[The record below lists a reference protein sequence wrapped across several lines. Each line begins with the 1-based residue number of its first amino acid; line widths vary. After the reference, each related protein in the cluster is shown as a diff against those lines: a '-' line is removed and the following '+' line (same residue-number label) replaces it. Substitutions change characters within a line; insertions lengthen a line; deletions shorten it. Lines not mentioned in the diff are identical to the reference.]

1 MSNIEF
7 RNVWKLYG
15 SVEAVIN
22 NSWECRDGEFFSIL
36 GPSGC
41 GKSSTLRM
49 IAGLEEV
56 SRGEIY
62 FGSRCVNKLKPS
74 ARNVALVFENWALY
88 PNLSV
93 YENIAFPL
101 RIRNVP
107 KKDIDQKV
115 RGAIK
120 FLNLED
126 VLYHNVKKL
135 SGGEMQRVSVGRAIV
150 RDPTVMLMDEP
161 ISHLDAS
168 LREKMRDEL
177 KRKIVNLGMTT
188 IYVTH
193 DQEEAMSMA
202 DRILIMDNGHIQQI
216 AKPLDIYNNPSNEFV
231 AGFIGEPP
239 MNFIFCEL
247 VREGDKYIIKSPT
260 FVFNLDKILEKTF
273 LAYRGRKKLKMGIRP
288 EDVMVSL
295 TEKPSS
301 TAMEVDF
308 VERKGDSTTII
319 MKLSEGELFFAQLMQ
334 DLKLKIGQKIYVTF
348 NQRKLHFF
356 DIENGY
362 NILMSK

>member
-1 MSNIEF
+1 MSKIEF
-7 RNVWKLYG
+7 RNVYKLYG
-15 SVEAVIN
+15 SVEAVLDA
-22 NSWECRDGEFFSIL
+22 SWECRDGEFFSIL

-62 FGSRCVNKLKPS
+62 FNDRCVNKLRPS
-74 ARNVALVFENWALY
+74 ERNIALVFENWALY

-101 RIRNVP
+101 RIRKVSE
-107 KKDIDQKV
+107 KDIDQKV
-115 RGAIK
+115 KGAIN

-126 VLYHNVKKL
+126 ISHHNVKKL
-135 SGGEMQRVSVGRAIV
+135 SGGEMQRVSIGRAII
-150 RDPTVMLMDEP
+150 RDPAVMLMDEP
-161 ISHLDAS
+161 ISHLDTS
-168 LREKMRDEL
+168 LREKMKDEL
-177 KRKIVNLGMTT
+177 KRKIDDLGMTT

-193 DQEEAMSMA
+193 DQEEAMSMS
-202 DRILIMDNGHIQQI
+202 DRILIMDKGRIQQI

-247 VREGDKYIIKSPT
+247 VREEDKYIIKSSK
-260 FVFNLDKILEKTF
+260 FVFNLDKVLEKTF
-273 LAYRGRKKLKMGIRP
+273 LTYSGRKKLKMGIRP
-288 EDVMVSL
+288 EDVAVSL
-295 TEKPSS
+295 TENPGS

-348 NQRKLHFF
+348 DQRKLHFF
-356 DIENGY
+356 DTESGY
-362 NILMSK
+362 NIFNE

>member
-1 MSNIEF
+1 MSKIEF
-7 RNVWKLYG
+7 RNVYKLYG
-15 SVEAVIN
+15 SVEAVIDV
-22 NSWECRDGEFFSIL
+22 SWECKDGEFFSIL

-49 IAGLEEV
+49 IAGLEKV

-62 FGSRCVNKLKPS
+62 FNDRCVNKLKPS
-74 ARNVALVFENWALY
+74 ERNIALVFENWALY

-101 RIRNVP
+101 RIRNLP
-107 KKDIDQKV
+107 EKDIDKKV
-115 RGAIK
+115 GEAIK

-126 VLYHNVKKL
+126 VLHHNVKKL

-150 RDPTVMLMDEP
+150 RDPAVMLMDEP

-177 KRKIVNLGMTT
+177 KRKIVDLGMTT

-202 DRILIMDNGHIQQI
+202 DRILIMDNGCVQQI

-231 AGFIGEPP
+231 AGFIGEPS
-239 MNFIFCEL
+239 MNFTFCEL
-247 VREGDKYIIKSPT
+247 IREGDKYIIKSPT
-260 FVFNLDKILEKTF
+260 FVFNLDKILKKTF
-273 LAYRGRKKLKMGIRP
+273 LTYSGRKKLKMGIRP
-288 EDVMVSL
+288 EDVMVSV
-295 TEKPSS
+295 TEKPGS

-319 MKLSEGELFFAQLMQ
+319 MKLNEGELFFAQLMQ
-334 DLKLKIGQKIYVTF
+334 DLKLKIGQRIYITF

-356 DIENGY
+356 DIESGY
-362 NILMSK
+362 NIFNE